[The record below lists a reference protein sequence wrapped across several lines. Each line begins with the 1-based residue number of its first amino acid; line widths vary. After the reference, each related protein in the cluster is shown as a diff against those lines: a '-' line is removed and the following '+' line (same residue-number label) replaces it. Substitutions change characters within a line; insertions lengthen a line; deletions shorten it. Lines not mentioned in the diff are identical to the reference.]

1 MRSPRRKPGCR
12 LDARFGSRRVRRPNR
27 PPTLPEV
34 ALATNDSPLT
44 GAQRL
49 YGVES
54 EGELAEL
61 SDAGGAVAA
70 TNDEPAAFGSYV
82 HEILGTVDLSGADLE
97 SVARTLARRHGV
109 TDASVTHAIQL
120 VERVLRLP
128 LMDDARS
135 ATRVFREVPVAGNA
149 AAGRAY
155 GKADLLFERGGAWR
169 VVEFKTDRLDDTDSL
184 REHAAQ
190 LAGYSAALAGVV
202 GASVKP
208 AICMV
213 RRGEVIEVALSSVLR
228 WPRCA
233 RWRG

>member
-1 MRSPRRKPGCR
+1 MG
-12 LDARFGSRRVRRPNR
+12 L
-27 PPTLPEV
+27 
-34 ALATNDSPLT
+34 
-44 GAQRL
+44 
-49 YGVES
+49 ES

-149 AAGRAY
+149 AAGRVH
-155 GKADLLFERGGAWR
+155 GKADLLYERGGAWR
-169 VVEFKTDRLDDTDSL
+169 VVEFKTDRLDDTDSF

-190 LAGYSAALAGVV
+190 LAGYSAALAGIV
-202 GASVKP
+202 GAKVTP

-213 RRGEVIEVALSSVLR
+213 RRGEVIEV
-228 WPRCA
+228 
-233 RWRG
+233 G